1 MIKKIFNFNFIIV
14 IIFFLNIQI
23 NNHLLAEAFI
33 VIKVN
38 NEVITNKDI
47 EKEVRYLIALNNQLS
62 KLEKKKIIRL
72 AKNSIINEKIKKIE
86 LIKYYKLD
94 QKNKYLDEILK
105 DFFKRLGIE
114 KEEDFKKYLNQFNLN
129 TKYLKKKLEIETVW
143 NQYIY
148 ERYKKQVDINEQK
161 IKNDL
166 KKEISLKKKEE
177 NSYLLSE
184 ILFNLENNEN
194 KDKKY
199 KTIKKTILE
208 VGFNNAANIYSISDS
223 AKFGGKIGWIKEN
236 NLSKSIKKK
245 IKNLEIGKTTDPINI
260 PGGYLILKLEDK
272 KIVKFNYDFNTE
284 FNKRVSSEKNRQLN
298 QFSSVYFDK
307 LKQNIEIYEK

>member
-1 MIKKIFNFNFIIV
+1 M
-14 IIFFLNIQI
+14 
-23 NNHLLAEAFI
+23 
-33 VIKVN
+33 
-38 NEVITNKDI
+38 
-47 EKEVRYLIALNNQLS
+47 
-62 KLEKKKIIRL
+62 
-72 AKNSIINEKIKKIE
+72 
-86 LIKYYKLD
+86 
-94 QKNKYLDEILK
+94 
-105 DFFKRLGIE
+105 
-114 KEEDFKKYLNQFNLN
+114 
-129 TKYLKKKLEIETVW
+129 
-143 NQYIY
+143 Y
-148 ERYKKQVDINEQK
+148 ERYKNQVDIKEQK

-177 NSYLLSE
+177 NSYLVSE

-199 KTIKKTILE
+199 ETIKKTILE

-236 NLSKSIKKK
+236 NLSKLIKKK
-245 IKNLEIGKTTDPINI
+245 VKNLEIGKTTDPINI